1 MIIIVIEV
9 GIMVKLI
16 KKILGF
22 SSNAESID
30 EELAKMSMSQRS

>member
-1 MIIIVIEV
+1 VIIIVIEV